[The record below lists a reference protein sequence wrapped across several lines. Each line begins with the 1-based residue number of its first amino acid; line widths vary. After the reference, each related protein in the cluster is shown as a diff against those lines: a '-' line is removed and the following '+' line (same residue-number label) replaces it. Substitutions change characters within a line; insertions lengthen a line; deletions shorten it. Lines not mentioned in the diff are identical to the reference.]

1 MKLEYTVKTNEYIN
15 IKQILKEKF
24 NMSDRLILKL
34 KKSKKIILNNEIAYI
49 NKAVLPNDKLEISID
64 FIEDNSNIVPTKMN
78 LDIIYEDDSM
88 LVLNKPSGIPV
99 HPSMSY
105 YDNSLSNG
113 VRFYFDNIRFKKENT
128 TCK

>member
-1 MKLEYTVKTNEYIN
+1 MKLH
-15 IKQILKEKF
+15 IL
-24 NMSDRLILKL
+24 I
-34 KKSKKIILNNEIAYI
+34 
-49 NKAVLPNDKLEISID
+49 KAVLPNDKLEISID

>member
-1 MKLEYTVKTNEYIN
+1 
-15 IKQILKEKF
+15 
-24 NMSDRLILKL
+24 
-34 KKSKKIILNNEIAYI
+34 
-49 NKAVLPNDKLEISID
+49 
-64 FIEDNSNIVPTKMN
+64 MN

-113 VRFYFDNIRFKKENT
+113 VRFYFDNIRFKKKIRPVNRLDKDT
-128 TCK
+128 SRYCFFC